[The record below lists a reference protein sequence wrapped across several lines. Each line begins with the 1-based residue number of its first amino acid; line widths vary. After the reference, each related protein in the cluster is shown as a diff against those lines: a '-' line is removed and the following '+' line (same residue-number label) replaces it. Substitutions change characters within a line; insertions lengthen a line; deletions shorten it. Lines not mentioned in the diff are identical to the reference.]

1 MVSAMPGDIGALKAA
16 LERLE
21 GERRWSEIRDRV
33 ADLDHGELT
42 ADPKIAFLA
51 GEALVHLGHMERALS
66 LVLAAESEFRVR
78 YDYVNLLA
86 ALNLAGAVLFELGDL
101 TGAGERFSEL
111 LELAREGGDDEMS
124 GRATNNLGAIASL
137 RGDHERALSLF
148 RLSLPAYQKVGFL
161 AGLAQTA
168 HNLGIVHRDMDNWLD
183 AERAFQIAFRRARQ
197 LGDERLAAMAR
208 VGRAEVSHRRGD
220 DEYGRAEAVHALETF
235 VEIGDQ
241 LGRADALRLLGNI
254 AAAQQSWDEASRY
267 FDEALDL
274 ARSHSN
280 PLLEAE
286 ILEGRGELHAALGRD
301 GLARADL
308 EVAAAIYRRMGA
320 SNRQA
325 ETEARLS
332 RRF

>member
-1 MVSAMPGDIGALKAA
+1 MPGDVRALKSA

-33 ADLDHGELT
+33 AGLDQGELT

-51 GEALVHLGHMERALS
+51 GEAFVHLGQMERALN
-66 LVLAAESEFRVR
+66 LVLAAESEFRAR
-78 YDYVNLLA
+78 HDAVNLLA

-101 TGAGERFSEL
+101 KGAEERFSDL
-111 LELAREGGDDEMS
+111 LELAREQADDEMS

-148 RLSLPAYQKVGFL
+148 RLSLPAYQKTGFL
-161 AGLAQTA
+161 VGLAQTA
-168 HNLGIVHRDMDNWLD
+168 HNLGIVHRDLANWRD
-183 AERAFQIAFRRARQ
+183 ADRAFQIAFRRARQ

-220 DEYGRAEAVHALETF
+220 DKYGRAEANHALETF
-235 VEIGDQ
+235 MRIGDE
-241 LGRADALRLLGNI
+241 LGHADALRLLGNI
-254 AAAQQSWDEASRY
+254 AAAQQDWDAAQRY
-267 FDEALDL
+267 FDEALNL
-274 ARSHSN
+274 ARSHAN

-286 ILEGRGELHAALGRD
+286 ILEGRGELHAAMGRG

-308 EVAAAIYRRMGA
+308 EVAAAIYRRLGA
-320 SNRQA
+320 AKRQG
-325 ETEARLS
+325 ETEARLAAH
-332 RRF
+332 F